1 MSIEPEHR
9 KHILDSVGRFVTDRI
24 APRAAEI
31 DATNAFPA
39 DLYAEAAKLGVFGLW
54 VPEDYGGV
62 GPDMITPLLISD
74 IIARVSPSFALI
86 FSNCGDAVTPIVNFG
101 TEEQRQRYLP
111 DIAAGATIP
120 CFALTEPGAGSDA
133 ASITTQAK
141 KVAGGYRISGRKMW
155 ITNGGVGDVFT
166 VFAKTDPEAGNKGIS
181 AFIVERGAEG
191 FVIGRNEDLIGL
203 RGAPATELMFEDV
216 FVPEDRMLGEK
227 NRGFKIAMSTLDEAR
242 LNCSAMALGAATGA
256 LNCALDYAKERVQFG
271 RPIIEHQ
278 GLAFLLADCAAR
290 LTGARSIWQRAMT
303 MLESQRSR
311 EASTI
316 AAMAKLISTEAAMR
330 VTTEC
335 VQAMGANG
343 LSQAYPVERFMRDC
357 KPFEVFDGTSQI
369 QKLLIG
375 RHLEK
380 YGLPEISRDE
390 IETLGVAAE

>member
-141 KVAGGYRISGRKMW
+141 EVAGGYRISGRKMW